1 VPEHGG
7 GRERLCREADEPDHE
22 KPHSKVP
29 HTALIGAATCALE
42 GASHGRPQHGE
53 LIGDLEP
60 SRPEAI
66 ELRGSSTRRPVGS
79 LAADGFDR
87 SAAEENALEVR
98 RRDLVPERR
107 FVDVAQLGQREVLRG
122 EREAD
127 VRVRELAAQ
136 AITAREDDLPVI
148 EGRRGQYI
156 HAMPGRIGR
165 DSWIEAERDEPEIR
179 GRELP
184 VVGVPRGVAPRAELL
199 QVRDLADVDLRREV
213 PENRVLERL
222 VGDQRSPWER
232 PCARER
238 RPGTLPEQ
246 DTECSVAHLEDGC
259 ERDVRGGERWGARL
273 SHEVIDS
280 EAKTTMSV
288 PRDTARDTELAL
300 VVVGGGVA
308 GLFAALCA
316 AAEGDVLVLTKGPL
330 LSSTSLLAQGGIAA
344 AIGADDDPFLHAE
357 DTLRTGRGLCRP
369 SAVSVLTDEAP
380 ARIRDLVELGVEFDD
395 GLGLEGGHSRRRVV
409 HAGGAATGDRV
420 ARKLA
425 ERVLAHPRITVAEG
439 ERMLS
444 VWRDDDRCVGVVTD
458 RRAVAA
464 RATLLSTGGAAAL
477 WERTTNPAG
486 AVGEGI
492 EAAYRAGAA
501 LADLEFVQFHP
512 TTLVDSSLLLSEA
525 LRGEGAVLL
534 DDQGN
539 RFTDELAP
547 RDVVAREIAA
557 RGTVLLDL
565 RAIDRGRFP
574 SLMGSLVEEGYDPA
588 QTPIPVAPAAH
599 YTVGGVLTDLNGRSE
614 LAGLYA
620 AGECAATG
628 VHGANRLASNSLL
641 ECLVFGR
648 RAALSALAEP
658 GLPALLPDVPSTPA
672 PELVTPELRAS
683 LWRDCGLIRDAEGLG
698 HLLDAPH
705 LLTRIVAQTALTR
718 EESRGS
724 HFRADFPS
732 ESEEFERHVVLRPGS
747 GPELETWL

>member
-1 VPEHGG
+1 
-7 GRERLCREADEPDHE
+7 
-22 KPHSKVP
+22 
-29 HTALIGAATCALE
+29 
-42 GASHGRPQHGE
+42 
-53 LIGDLEP
+53 
-60 SRPEAI
+60 
-66 ELRGSSTRRPVGS
+66 
-79 LAADGFDR
+79 
-87 SAAEENALEVR
+87 
-98 RRDLVPERR
+98 
-107 FVDVAQLGQREVLRG
+107 
-122 EREAD
+122 
-127 VRVRELAAQ
+127 
-136 AITAREDDLPVI
+136 
-148 EGRRGQYI
+148 
-156 HAMPGRIGR
+156 M
-165 DSWIEAERDEPEIR
+165 
-179 GRELP
+179 
-184 VVGVPRGVAPRAELL
+184 
-199 QVRDLADVDLRREV
+199 
-213 PENRVLERL
+213 
-222 VGDQRSPWER
+222 
-232 PCARER
+232 
-238 RPGTLPEQ
+238 
-246 DTECSVAHLEDGC
+246 
-259 ERDVRGGERWGARL
+259 
-273 SHEVIDS
+273 
-280 EAKTTMSV
+280 
-288 PRDTARDTELAL
+288 
-300 VVVGGGVA
+300 
-308 GLFAALCA
+308 
-316 AAEGDVLVLTKGPL
+316 LVLTKGPL

-344 AIGADDDPFLHAE
+344 AVGEDDDPSLHAE

-369 SAVSVLTDEAP
+369 SAVTVLTDEAP

-425 ERVLAHPRITVAEG
+425 ERVLAHPRIEVAEG

-444 VWRDDDRCVGVVTD
+444 VWRDDERCVGVVTD

-486 AVGEGI
+486 AVGEGMA
-492 EAAYRAGAA
+492 AAYRAGAA

-599 YTVGGVLTDLNGRSE
+599 YTVGGVLTDLDGRSE
-614 LAGLYA
+614 LPGLYA

-648 RAALSALAEP
+648 RAALAALGEP
-658 GLPALLPDVPSTPA
+658 AVPGRLPAIPGPPA
-672 PELVTPELRAS
+672 NEPVTPELRSA
-683 LWRDCGLIRDAEGLG
+683 LWRDCGLIRDAAGLE

-705 LLTRIVAQTALTR
+705 LLTRLIARDARSTR

-732 ESEEFERHVVLRPGS
+732 ESEAFERHVVLRHGLRARARDMAVATDTLERVVLAALAEDIGAGDVTTEATVPADAVGVGRSPREGSRRRLRPARRRGDVPRARPGHPLRGARERRRRRRAARRRRARHRLGARDPHRRARRAQLPRPAVRDRDAHAPLRRRGRGHGRRRARHAQDDARPARAREVRRRLRRRPQPPLRPRRRRAVKDNHLRAAGS
-747 GPELETWL
+747 VSAAVELVRAATRRCRSRSSATRSSRSAKRSPPASTRSSSTT